1 MRTFYALLSSILF
14 FFISTNSNA
23 QINFVVDTTVPFEN
37 ITLGDVDF
45 ADVDN
50 DGDQD
55 ALIVGGTAPVVAKL
69 YLNDGLGNFT
79 EVTGTPF
86 IPVYMSSISF
96 ADIDGDNDQDVLI
109 TGKLPNNLASTE
121 LYINDGSGNF
131 TLVIGDP
138 FVDAEFGRSA
148 FADVDNDNDLDVL
161 ISGPA
166 TGPSLYTNDGSGNFI
181 LSVQPFASIGGFS
194 DVAFADI
201 DSDNDLDI
209 LISGQFE
216 TVGQTL
222 LYSNDGLGNYT
233 ESSDTFGGGF
243 NAAVGF
249 ADLNNDGDQDIVIT
263 GYNAANGEISNIYE
277 NDGTGLFTLA
287 AIQPLQSSS
296 SGDIEFADV
305 NNDGNIDLLITN
317 GTATV
322 LYVNDCYG
330 NYSEVIGMPFERAG
344 NGVIAFA
351 DVDGDSDLDVLVA
364 GSGLSGPLT
373 SLYINESIPETSTI
387 GAFIT
392 TWQTTTANES
402 ITIPTTGVGYNYNV
416 DWGDGNMTTGENG
429 DATHNYSTAGIYQV
443 TITGF
448 FPRINFNNAPSSQK
462 ILSVDQ
468 WGCNPWISMNYAFA
482 SCSNLVNNATDTP
495 NLSDVT
501 DMSFMFQNCTSLGGG
516 TGNWDWSTGNINS
529 MRQAFDNATNF
540 NKDIGSWDTSNVTDV
555 YAMFSNA
562 TSFNQDIGNWDVSS
576 VINMGAMFYYASSF
590 NQNIGSWN
598 TSNVTT
604 LTQTFNGASVFNQD
618 IGGWNVSNVTSMSLA
633 FAEASVFN
641 QDIGSWNT
649 SSVTIA
655 TGMFL
660 NAIAFN
666 QSIGDWNVSNIWN
679 MSNMFQGAILF
690 NQDISTW
697 NTVGA
702 IRMTSMFEGAIAFN
716 QDIGNWDTSNTS
728 FFSTMF
734 RNATSFD
741 QDLGNW
747 DVTSVTTA
755 ASMFDGVTLSTAN
768 YDSLLIGWDAQ
779 NLISNVSFD
788 GGFSQYCAGEAARAN
803 MIASDNWL
811 IQDGGYAGST
821 LDDQPDQVVVDS
833 YTLPNITGTNL
844 SGTEAYYTGPGGTG
858 TMYNIGD
865 VINYLDFPS
874 YPITLY
880 IFDSIYLD
888 CYSEQD
894 FLLTITCSTLWYLD
908 SDGDG
913 FGDSTNAI
921 QACEGQPGYVSNDSD
936 CDDTKNTVYPSAP
949 ELCDGLDN
957 DCDGVIPNNELD
969 NDGDGVSICEGDCDD
984 TNSTIYP
991 NALELCD
998 GIDNNCDGQIDEGVT
1013 DVFYADSDG
1022 DGFGN
1027 ATQSI
1032 EACDAPPGY
1041 VSDNT
1046 DCDDT
1051 NNTIYPSAPELC
1063 DGLDNDCN
1071 GVIPNNEL
1079 DNDGDGFS
1087 ICEGDCDDT
1096 NSATNPVATELCDGI
1111 DNNCDGQID
1120 EGITDVFYADSDGDG
1135 YGDSNNS
1142 IEACDAPPGFVSDNT
1157 DCDDTNSSIYPSA
1170 LELCDGIDN
1179 NCDGQIDEGVTT
1191 TYFADSDGDGFGD
1204 MNNTMEACD
1213 IPPGYV
1219 TDNSDCDDT
1228 NNSVFPGAPELCD
1241 GLDNDCDGLIPNE
1254 EIDNDSDGFTE
1265 CEGDCDDNNATVYP
1279 DAIELCDELDNNCNG
1294 QIDEGASTI
1303 FYADTDG
1310 DGFGDLNNSVEGC
1323 TAPPGYVPNSYD
1335 CDDNNSNIY
1344 PSAPELCDG
1353 IDNDCDGIIPDIE
1366 IDSDGDG
1373 FTECEGDCDDNN
1385 PSINP
1390 AISEICDGIDNNCDG
1405 QIDEGVTDV
1414 FYADSDGDGF
1424 GNATQSIEACDAPP
1438 GYVSD
1443 NSDCDDTDNTI
1454 YPGAPELCD
1463 GIDNNC
1469 DGFIQE
1475 PIVDDLEN
1483 QNVEYQ
1489 FVLPPITGEHLSG
1502 NEAYYTLPGG
1512 NGSIYYPNEIIE
1524 YTNFPSYPV
1533 TLYIYDS
1540 YGSNCDSEES
1550 FELII
1555 TLPLECTSLNN
1566 PIDGEINVF
1575 IDSDLFWYEVPRATG
1590 YNISIG
1596 TSSGGIELENNLD
1609 VGNSLF
1615 YEFIEDLPHDT
1626 TIYVTIVPYN
1636 EDGLAEGCFE
1646 ESFTTERIPRP
1657 PRFFTPNNDG
1667 HNDRWVIPNRF
1678 NTIKTVYIYD
1688 RFGKLLTEIENLEVG
1703 WDGTFNNNPMP
1714 GNDYWYTVLYK
1725 NGESLN
1731 GHFALKR

>member
-1027 ATQSI
+1027 
-1032 EACDAPPGY
+1032 
-1041 VSDNT
+1041 
-1046 DCDDT
+1046 
-1051 NNTIYPSAPELC
+1051 
-1063 DGLDNDCN
+1063 
-1071 GVIPNNEL
+1071 
-1079 DNDGDGFS
+1079 
-1087 ICEGDCDDT
+1087 
-1096 NSATNPVATELCDGI
+1096 
-1111 DNNCDGQID
+1111 
-1120 EGITDVFYADSDGDG
+1120 
-1135 YGDSNNS
+1135 
-1142 IEACDAPPGFVSDNT
+1142 
-1157 DCDDTNSSIYPSA
+1157 
-1170 LELCDGIDN
+1170 
-1179 NCDGQIDEGVTT
+1179 
-1191 TYFADSDGDGFGD
+1191 
-1204 MNNTMEACD
+1204 
-1213 IPPGYV
+1213 
-1219 TDNSDCDDT
+1219 
-1228 NNSVFPGAPELCD
+1228 
-1241 GLDNDCDGLIPNE
+1241 
-1254 EIDNDSDGFTE
+1254 
-1265 CEGDCDDNNATVYP
+1265 
-1279 DAIELCDELDNNCNG
+1279 
-1294 QIDEGASTI
+1294 
-1303 FYADTDG
+1303 
-1310 DGFGDLNNSVEGC
+1310 
-1323 TAPPGYVPNSYD
+1323 
-1335 CDDNNSNIY
+1335 
-1344 PSAPELCDG
+1344 
-1353 IDNDCDGIIPDIE
+1353 
-1366 IDSDGDG
+1366 
-1373 FTECEGDCDDNN
+1373 
-1385 PSINP
+1385 
-1390 AISEICDGIDNNCDG
+1390 
-1405 QIDEGVTDV
+1405 
-1414 FYADSDGDGF
+1414 
-1424 GNATQSIEACDAPP
+1424 
-1438 GYVSD
+1438 
-1443 NSDCDDTDNTI
+1443 
-1454 YPGAPELCD
+1454 
-1463 GIDNNC
+1463 
-1469 DGFIQE
+1469 
-1475 PIVDDLEN
+1475 
-1483 QNVEYQ
+1483 
-1489 FVLPPITGEHLSG
+1489 
-1502 NEAYYTLPGG
+1502 
-1512 NGSIYYPNEIIE
+1512 
-1524 YTNFPSYPV
+1524 
-1533 TLYIYDS
+1533 
-1540 YGSNCDSEES
+1540 
-1550 FELII
+1550 
-1555 TLPLECTSLNN
+1555 
-1566 PIDGEINVF
+1566 
-1575 IDSDLFWYEVPRATG
+1575 
-1590 YNISIG
+1590 
-1596 TSSGGIELENNLD
+1596 
-1609 VGNSLF
+1609 
-1615 YEFIEDLPHDT
+1615 
-1626 TIYVTIVPYN
+1626 
-1636 EDGLAEGCFE
+1636 
-1646 ESFTTERIPRP
+1646 
-1657 PRFFTPNNDG
+1657 
-1667 HNDRWVIPNRF
+1667 
-1678 NTIKTVYIYD
+1678 
-1688 RFGKLLTEIENLEVG
+1688 
-1703 WDGTFNNNPMP
+1703 
-1714 GNDYWYTVLYK
+1714 
-1725 NGESLN
+1725 
-1731 GHFALKR
+1731 